1 MVEQLDG
8 VDGIPSVSPSA
19 PLPPAPTPT
28 PFLFRSNQTRIFAH
42 ESGEVFKTRTLAATG
57 EVFYMNTARS
67 AWEPFPDAWLAQGEF
82 RDSVVFRTWT
92 RAADNVEFITF
103 QGMGVCVGVGVCVLW
118 FRRGEVGGALWT
130 SHEVFPSCGFY
141 ALSAALSACCC

>member
-1 MVEQLDG
+1 M
-8 VDGIPSVSPSA
+8 
-19 PLPPAPTPT
+19 
-28 PFLFRSNQTRIFAH
+28 
-42 ESGEVFKTRTLAATG
+42 FKTRTLAATG

-103 QGMGVCVGVGVCVLW
+103 QGMGVGVCVCVCGCVCVLW

-130 SHEVFPSCGFY
+130 SHEVFRVVGSMLFPLLFPLVVVHSH
-141 ALSAALSACCC
+141 LLACRLMSDERIG